1 MNDPF
6 LIFST
11 ALAGIGGKADDKMRG
26 AAFANAAEEVGWV
39 HRRDDIVGITEV
51 SNTGVVLVLV
61 REPVVSS
68 PDIRGRDDIDPGGG
82 MCDRLPLS
90 SPVWELAVKTESVYV
105 IRGSTAELDMNVPT
119 INLGIP
125 NLHVLPDNK
134 YYYFI
139 VLRLLL
145 FIYLLFSFVA
155 TADVPYQCTTVCP
168 LPGQ

>member
-61 REPVVSS
+61 RELVVSS

-82 MCDRLPLS
+82 MCDRLPLP

-105 IRGSTAELDMNVPT
+105 IRGSTPELDMNVTT

-134 YYYFI
+134 
-139 VLRLLL
+139 
-145 FIYLLFSFVA
+145 
-155 TADVPYQCTTVCP
+155 
-168 LPGQ
+168 

>member
-11 ALAGIGGKADDKMRG
+11 AL
-26 AAFANAAEEVGWV
+26 AAEEVGWV

-61 REPVVSS
+61 RELVVSS

-105 IRGSTAELDMNVPT
+105 IRGNTPELDMNVTT

-134 YYYFI
+134 
-139 VLRLLL
+139 
-145 FIYLLFSFVA
+145 
-155 TADVPYQCTTVCP
+155 
-168 LPGQ
+168 